1 MSEETLRMVRV
12 ALDGERLFEFA
23 RRRSLPTWD
32 LDLGYAAHCA
42 LQELFGEPAPQPFS
56 LATRTG
62 RWQPVLGYTTHDA
75 EALHEAA
82 KLQADPWL
90 YQHVVDW
97 TTLAAKPMPTAWRPG
112 QRLDFTLRACPVVR
126 TMRPGT
132 DGAAREKHR
141 EVDAFL
147 AECWRVG
154 DPKVPVDRAE
164 VYRRWLAEQ
173 FARHG
178 GAVAEDARVSRFTL
192 ERLARNH
199 HAEERRKQ
207 IKGRPDVTFEGTL
220 AVTDPVAFAALLR
233 RGVGRH
239 RAFGF
244 GMLLLRSSR
253 GG

>member
-23 RRRSLPTWD
+23 QRRSLPTRD
-32 LDLGYAAHCA
+32 LDLGYVAHCA

-56 LATRTG
+56 LAPRTG
-62 RWQPVLGYTTHDA
+62 RWQSVLGYATQDA

-97 TTLAAKPMPTAWRPG
+97 SSLASKPMPTVWRVG
-112 QRLDFTLRACPVVR
+112 QRLDFTVRACPVVR
-126 TMRPGT
+126 TMRAGT
-132 DGAAREKHR
+132 DGVMREKHR

-154 DPKVPVDRAE
+154 DPKVPVDRME

-173 FARHG
+173 FERHG
-178 GAVAEDARVSRFTL
+178 GAAADEVRVSRFTL
-192 ERLARNH
+192 ERLARKH
-199 HAEERRKQ
+199 HAEVRRMQ
-207 IKGRPDVTFEGTL
+207 IKGRPDATFEGTL

-244 GMLLLRSSR
+244 GMLLLRPPR